1 MNVPGIRHTKDCVKR
16 KKLLVEEP
24 ASSGLPEDEV
34 PMIDQ
39 NDDQKPSEPDGLP
52 VGHDLAHV
60 PHMEVDG
67 PEYMDTEVAMT
78 SRNMKRE
85 SDVPLENLED
95 EIRRETE
102 TDRQKMS
109 HVLSSMVSAAF
120 GVSDYVPLSDM
131 LVDSVQFAAESDF
144 AVMTFGSQKIKIW
157 KPSSAVDNSDMS
169 ELPGDQTHDGMIKE
183 VGNLGDMEAGD
194 LMTLEGVEKL
204 KREKCEVNFRTIG
217 CRWVTT
223 RKTVDTVRSRI
234 VVKDV
239 AEKNRPSA
247 RSLGISS
254 PTPSSDAM
262 FLLLAV
268 AGCRDYAIGSAD
280 IAHAF
285 MATPLRVRDVIIKL
299 PLSGLNSCSLEPC
312 LFTGVLPSGPCGML
326 CYVDDLLLITPKE
339 EDINLVFDQ
348 IGKSVTLKKTGLVG
362 TSLKGGNL
370 RFLGRVIFRQLGES
384 SVQVSLPSDYLDSTF
399 AAYNLKEKVGSNSPP
414 DLGSYVEKTDG
425 TPLSPES
432 YQRFRSALGKVAWLS
447 QTRQDLRAY
456 ISILACQQS
465 SPTNHTEAG
474 LRALLRFL
482 MQDRNVA
489 VCLQMDRL

>member
-1 MNVPGIRHTKDCVKR
+1 
-16 KKLLVEEP
+16 
-24 ASSGLPEDEV
+24 
-34 PMIDQ
+34 
-39 NDDQKPSEPDGLP
+39 
-52 VGHDLAHV
+52 
-60 PHMEVDG
+60 
-67 PEYMDTEVAMT
+67 
-78 SRNMKRE
+78 
-85 SDVPLENLED
+85 
-95 EIRRETE
+95 
-102 TDRQKMS
+102 
-109 HVLSSMVSAAF
+109 
-120 GVSDYVPLSDM
+120 
-131 LVDSVQFAAESDF
+131 
-144 AVMTFGSQKIKIW
+144 MTFGSQKIKIW

-183 VGNLGDMEAGD
+183 VGNLRDMEAGD

-204 KREKCEVNFRTIG
+204 KRENPGVNFRTIG

-239 AEKNRPSA
+239 AEKNMPSA

-254 PTPSSDAM
+254 PTPSTDAM

-268 AGCRDYAIGSAD
+268 AGCRNYAIGSAD

-285 MATPLRVRDVIIKL
+285 MATPLRVRDVIIEL
-299 PLSGLNSCSLEPC
+299 PLSVSSMRGEGMYIWLRKALNGLRKSSQDWVYFLSSIVKKVGTGLTSCSLEPC

-326 CYVDDLLLITPKE
+326 CYVDDLLLVTPKE

-362 TSLKGGNL
+362 ASEKGGNL
-370 RFLGRVIFRQLGES
+370 RFLGRVISRQLGES

-399 AAYNLKEKVGSNSPP
+399 AAYGLKEKVGSNSPP
-414 DLGSYVEKTDG
+414 DLGSYVEKNDG
-425 TPLSPES
+425 TALSPES

-482 MQDRNVA
+482 MGDRNVA
-489 VCLQMDRL
+489 VRLPAN